1 MPRMV
6 LLIHVPD
13 DVLGCHPVTAYVH
26 MPKICNAV
34 EQICICILYITDRLR
49 LYHAGDQIHKF
60 MMSFTDGRDAG
71 MLLVSHFSLLT
82 GMAVPIWLSPVT
94 TSAASARRDIPSR
107 SELQHLTQNSIGR
120 VGGASN
126 PLPLTAFA
134 GIMVL
139 GIADSA
145 ASAVGRRYGRHRICI
160 GTNKTVEGTLGAA
173 LLTLLGWAL
182 LAIAFQSHLS
192 HSASASWDGLAGA
205 KLLISTLLSCLLEAS
220 TTQLDNIFM
229 SLHYLAMLSL

>member
-1 MPRMV
+1 MAAS
-6 LLIHVPD
+6 LLP
-13 DVLGCHPVTAYVH
+13 LNFSLKPS
-26 MPKICNAV
+26 
-34 EQICICILYITDRLR
+34 ITIYMKCTFSR
-49 LYHAGDQIHKF
+49 HAGDYIHSF

-71 MLLVSHFSLLT
+71 VLLVSHFSLLT
-82 GMAVPIWLSPVT
+82 GMAVPIWLSSITTTPISSRREVSDPSSLDLPQFGRSSIVT
-94 TSAASARRDIPSR
+94 RT
-107 SELQHLTQNSIGR
+107 
-120 VGGASN
+120 GAVT

-134 GIMVL
+134 GIMIL

-145 ASAVGRRYGRHRICI
+145 ASAIGKKYGRHRICV
-160 GTNKTVEGTLGAA
+160 GTKKTVEGTLGAA

-182 LAIAFQSHLS
+182 LAIVFQSHLS

-229 SLHYLAMLSL
+229 PLHYLAMLSL